1 MKYSIET
8 VSFGKKNL
16 HIIQETFPV
25 WTVVQRRDQ
34 GIIISGVFF
43 TTLLERRFGYCN
55 N

>member
-1 MKYSIET
+1 MKYSFET

-43 TTLLERRFGYCN
+43 YHFVGTPFWLL
-55 N
+55 